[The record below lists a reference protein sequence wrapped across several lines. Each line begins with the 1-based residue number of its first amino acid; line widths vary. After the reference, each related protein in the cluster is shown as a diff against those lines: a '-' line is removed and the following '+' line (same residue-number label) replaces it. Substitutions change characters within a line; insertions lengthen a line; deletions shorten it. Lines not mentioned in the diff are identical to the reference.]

1 MGFPAQRTRMLALA
15 AATAVCAA
23 ALVACSSSSSGTS
36 NPASG
41 SPGATAAA
49 LLTDTPKA
57 KGPIDSLVWDLPFG
71 EPTSIDYI
79 YAADYGPDMVV
90 SNLCESLLRLKTD
103 FTFGPNLATS
113 WAYSADKLT
122 LTFTLR
128 DDVTFWDGKPLTA
141 DDAAYSLKR
150 NMDPNLAGYNSAF
163 FSNVKA
169 ITATGPHELTVTFT
183 APDEL
188 FIKEMS
194 TVSGDVTE
202 KAFAEKAGKNFG
214 NASGGVMCSG
224 PFKLDAWNAGK
235 NILLSANPTY
245 WNPDGK
251 ALPQKVEIRFVT
263 DTTAL
268 TQALKTGEIQGA
280 YEIPPGQLPAL
291 GASSSGK
298 VYQGKSLQV
307 MELAPNPP
315 GPAADE
321 KVRQALSMVI
331 DRVALGASIYH
342 GAADANYTLIPSTA
356 WDPTATDI
364 YQKAADP
371 FKKTTVDVAAAKA
384 LLAGDPNAST
394 PMTIGIAAGNQTETE
409 TAALIQQLA
418 AQIGLTMKIKPMQP
432 LEFSS
437 AFYDPNAR
445 KGLDLLL
452 TQGFL
457 DVADPLDYLGL
468 IVFKDSLFN
477 WNGYS
482 NPQVEALLT
491 KARSNFDDASR
502 AAQVTQAQALYEPA
516 QVLVPMLSL
525 HELLYMDNK
534 ITGAPASFAYIF
546 QPSLASVGSAS

>member
-1 MGFPAQRTRMLALA
+1 MGFPVRQARIISLA
-15 AATAVCAA
+15 AALAVSGA
-23 ALVACSSSSSGTS
+23 ALTACSSSGGGSGST
-36 NPASG
+36 ASG
-41 SPGATAAA
+41 SPGSSAAT

-57 KGPIDSLVWDLPFG
+57 KGPIDNLVWDLPFG

-90 SNLCESLLRLKTD
+90 SNLCESLLRLNTD
-103 FTFGPNLATS
+103 FTLSPNLATA
-113 WAYSADKLT
+113 WTYSADKLT

-128 DDVTFWDGKPLTA
+128 SDVTFWDGKPLTA
-141 DDAAYSLKR
+141 EDAAYSLKR
-150 NMDPNLAGYNSAF
+150 NMDPALAGYNAAF
-163 FSNVKA
+163 FSNVSA
-169 ITATGPHELTVTFT
+169 ITPSGPHELVVTFK

-188 FIKEMS
+188 FIKEMA

-214 NASGGVMCSG
+214 NATGGVMCSG

-235 NILLSANPTY
+235 NILLSANPSY
-245 WNPDGK
+245 WNPAGK

-291 GASSSGK
+291 SASSSGK

-307 MELAPNPP
+307 MELVPNPP
-315 GPAADE
+315 GPATDQ

-342 GAADANYTLIPSTA
+342 GAADANYTLIPSSA
-356 WDPTATDI
+356 WDPTGTAV
-364 YQKAADP
+364 YQKAWDAL
-371 FKKTTVDVAAAKA
+371 KKPTLDLAGAKA

-418 AQIGLTMKIKPMQP
+418 AQIGLTIKIKPLQP

-445 KGLDLLL
+445 KGLDILL

-477 WNGYS
+477 WTGYS
-482 NPQVEALLT
+482 DPQVEALLT

-502 AAQVTQAQALYEPA
+502 AEQVTQAQALYEPT
-516 QVLVPMLSL
+516 QVVVPMLSL

-534 ITGAPASFAYIF
+534 VTGAPASFAYIF

>member
-1 MGFPAQRTRMLALA
+1 MTERTRRRRTLVLAAALA
-15 AATAVCAA
+15 ASVTALSACTGPGGSSTATG
-23 ALVACSSSSSGTS
+23 S
-36 NPASG
+36 ASG
-41 SPGATAAA
+41 SAEAA

-57 KGPIDSLVWDLPFG
+57 KGPIDNLVWDLPFG

-103 FTFGPNLATS
+103 FSYGPNLATS
-113 WAYSADKLT
+113 WKYSADKLT
-122 LTFTLR
+122 LTFQLR
-128 DDVTFWDGKPLTA
+128 DDVKFWDGKPLTA
-141 DDAAYSLKR
+141 DDAAFSLLR
-150 NMDPNLAGYNSAF
+150 NMDTALAGYNASF
-163 FSNVKA
+163 FANVSSIKA
-169 ITATGPHELTVTFT
+169 TAPHELTVTFKT
-183 APDEL
+183 PDEL

-194 TVSGDVTE
+194 TVAGDIAE
-202 KAFAEKAGKNFG
+202 KAFVEKAGKNFG
-214 NASGGVMCSG
+214 NATGGVMCSG

-235 NILLSANPTY
+235 NILMSANPNY

-251 ALPQKVEIRFVT
+251 ALPQKVELRFVT

-280 YEIPPGQLPAL
+280 YEIAPGQLPAL
-291 GASSSGK
+291 QSSTTGR

-307 MELAPNPP
+307 IELVPNPP
-315 GPAADE
+315 GPATDE
-321 KVRQALSMVI
+321 KIRQALSMVI
-331 DRVALGASIYH
+331 DRAALAQSIYH

-356 WDPTATDI
+356 WDPTATDT
-364 YQKAADP
+364 YQKAYDAL
-371 FKKTTVDVAAAKA
+371 KKPMDLAAAKA
-384 LLAGDPNAST
+384 LISGDSNAAT

-418 AQIGLTMKIKPMQP
+418 AQIGLTIKIKPLQP

-477 WNGYS
+477 WTGYS
-482 NPQVEALLT
+482 NPQVESLVT

-502 AAQVTQAQALYEPA
+502 AQQVTQAQALYEAP
-516 QVLVPMLSL
+516 QIVIPMLSL
-525 HELLYMDNK
+525 HELLYMNNK

-546 QPSLASVGSAS
+546 QPSLASVGSAA